1 MTPSV
6 AAISP
11 SAMPARQH
19 RPKRRSED
27 DLRFLRHR
35 VDSTSWGRCPQR
47 PSLIVCVPTTWVGRG
62 HPRTPSIPLA
72 EQVWIHANPGRSAG
86 IPVSFVLPGFVCRG
100 AGPSIRGLLA
110 TCCGDRGPGTGRL
123 RGAVGA
129 RSRRGSVAG
138 RAAFFWTSTSGRSRV
153 PARAVPFRRR
163 CPADGTPA
171 FASLGVEPE
180 LQVEPSLLEYL
191 HPVADAVVAPVLRR
205 SQSDPRR
212 CDEPRADR
220 EAVADFR
227 VEAVAA
233 APEQVV
239 LAHAAHGLATHSAS
253 APLIES
259 PPQVGDTSAERPSGV
274 TASGCS

>member
-1 MTPSV
+1 
-6 AAISP
+6 
-11 SAMPARQH
+11 MPARQH

-110 TCCGDRGPGTGRL
+110 TCCGDRGPGTDRL

-138 RAAFFWTSTSGRSRV
+138 RAAFFWTCYHWAVASPSTRCSVPAALSRRWNTGLSRRSASNPSCRLNPPCSSTSI
-153 PARAVPFRRR
+153 
-163 CPADGTPA
+163 
-171 FASLGVEPE
+171 
-180 LQVEPSLLEYL
+180 
-191 HPVADAVVAPVLRR
+191 PVADAVVAPVLRR
-205 SQSDPRR
+205 SQPDPRR

-259 PPQVGDTSAERPSGV
+259 PPQVGDTSAEKPSGV
-274 TASGCS
+274 DGVGL